1 MSKKKIS
8 LKNYL
13 EPIDFEMTNSPQLD
27 EIDELDELDE
37 TKPYPFTKSELLSYI
52 VTDEFLESINYNS
65 GETTTKGTSS
75 FDLKKIFDNISFEIK
90 QEEIAAEKRRR
101 YQTYKSLDYQ
111 LSNFTFFD
119 FFSADAFEIIKN
131 SKFLSQIYKQK
142 QVTSEF
148 LFLPFFD
155 SKFEIA
161 TILEE
166 FGFNEDF
173 IQNFCFNLEEIPQQ
187 KSQIKNK
194 LTFLL
199 QENSKNPNQVNSS
212 VVDVWLEIQKIF
224 GFTNDIV
231 EQSSQKEIQF
241 SYEAN
246 QLFEKSADNA
256 MVRFKTPIITPEILF
271 ISLMEEKNF
280 LVGKLIKKELLDETN
295 WYLLR
300 YKLLKKLYNQE
311 AVIKS
316 EIKKSHQFFAY
327 LLKTQISESNFQKLI
342 EKKALQKAVS
352 LFRNYVVRD
361 VLKSDFLENFDIETH
376 ASIMTG
382 ATRYYS
388 KK

>member
-1 MSKKKIS
+1 MSKKKTS

-13 EPIDFEMTNSPQLD
+13 EPINFEMTNLQQLE
-27 EIDELDELDE
+27 EIDELTE

-52 VTDEFLESINYNS
+52 VTDEFLESINYSSEENI
-65 GETTTKGTSS
+65 TKGISS
-75 FDLKKIFDNISFEIK
+75 FDLKKIFENISFEIK
-90 QEEIAAEKRRR
+90 QDEIAAEKRRR
-101 YQTYKSLDYQ
+101 YQAYKSLEYQ

-119 FFSADAFEIIKN
+119 FFSADAFDIIKN

-166 FGFNEDF
+166 FGFNENF
-173 IQNFCFNLEEIPQQ
+173 IQNFCFNLEEISQQ
-187 KSQIKNK
+187 KSQVKNK

-199 QENSKNPNQVNSS
+199 QENSKNNNKTNSQFENILAEVQKKLGFINQ
-212 VVDVWLEIQKIF
+212 LE
-224 GFTNDIV
+224 
-231 EQSSQKEIQF
+231 ESSQKEIQF

-280 LVGKLIKKELLDETN
+280 LIGKLIKKELLDETN

-311 AVIKS
+311 VIIKS

-327 LLKTQISESNFQKLI
+327 LLKTQISEANFQKLI
-342 EKKALQKAVS
+342 EKKALEKAVS
-352 LFRNYVVRD
+352 LFRNYVIRD
-361 VLKSDFLENFDIETH
+361 VLKSNFLENFDVETH

>member
-13 EPIDFEMTNSPQLD
+13 EPIDFEMTNLQQLD
-27 EIDELDELDE
+27 EMDELNE

-52 VTDEFLESINYNS
+52 VTDEFLESINYSSEEN
-65 GETTTKGTSS
+65 TTKGISS
-75 FDLKKIFDNISFEIK
+75 FDLKKIFENISFEIK

-101 YQTYKSLDYQ
+101 YQAYKSLEYQ

-119 FFSADAFEIIKN
+119 FFSADAFDIIKN

-142 QVTSEF
+142 QVTSEL

-155 SKFEIA
+155 SKFEIS

-166 FGFNEDF
+166 FGFNENF
-173 IQNFCFNLEEIPQQ
+173 IQNFCFNLEEISEQ
-187 KSQIKNK
+187 KSQVKNK

-199 QENSKNPNQVNSS
+199 QQNSKNINKTNFQFVN
-212 VVDVWLEIQKIF
+212 VLAEVQKKF
-224 GFTNDIV
+224 GFTNQV
-231 EQSSQKEIQF
+231 EESSQKEIQF

-256 MVRFKTPIITPEILF
+256 MVRFKTPIISPEILF

-280 LVGKLIKKELLDETN
+280 LIGKLIKKELLDETN

-311 AVIKS
+311 VIIKS

-327 LLKTQISESNFQKLI
+327 LLKTQISEANFQKLI
-342 EKKALQKAVS
+342 EKKALEKAVS
-352 LFRNYVVRD
+352 LFRNYVIKD
-361 VLKSDFLENFDIETH
+361 VLKSNFLENFDVETH

>member
-1 MSKKKIS
+1 MSKKKTS

-13 EPIDFEMTNSPQLD
+13 EPINFEMTNLQQLE
-27 EIDELDELDE
+27 EIDELNE

-52 VTDEFLESINYNS
+52 VTDEFLESINYSSEENI
-65 GETTTKGTSS
+65 TKGISS
-75 FDLKKIFDNISFEIK
+75 FDLKKIFENISFEIK
-90 QEEIAAEKRRR
+90 QDEIAAEKRRR
-101 YQTYKSLDYQ
+101 YQAYKSLEYQ

-119 FFSADAFEIIKN
+119 FFSADAFDIIKN

-166 FGFNEDF
+166 FGFNENF
-173 IQNFCFNLEEIPQQ
+173 IQNFCFNLEEISQQ
-187 KSQIKNK
+187 KSQVKNK

-199 QENSKNPNQVNSS
+199 QENSKNSNKTNSQFGNILAE
-212 VVDVWLEIQKIF
+212 VQKKL
-224 GFTNDIV
+224 GFTNQL
-231 EQSSQKEIQF
+231 EESSQKEIQF

-280 LVGKLIKKELLDETN
+280 LIGKLIKKELLDETN

-311 AVIKS
+311 VIIKS

-327 LLKTQISESNFQKLI
+327 LLKTQISEANFQKLI
-342 EKKALQKAVS
+342 EKKALEKAVS
-352 LFRNYVVRD
+352 LFRNYVIRD
-361 VLKSDFLENFDIETH
+361 VLKSNFLENFDVETH

>member
-1 MSKKKIS
+1 MSKKKTS

-13 EPIDFEMTNSPQLD
+13 EPINFEMTNLQQLE
-27 EIDELDELDE
+27 EIDELTE

-52 VTDEFLESINYNS
+52 VTDEFLESINYSSEENI
-65 GETTTKGTSS
+65 TKDISS
-75 FDLKKIFDNISFEIK
+75 FDLKKIFENISFEIK
-90 QEEIAAEKRRR
+90 QDEIAAEKRRR
-101 YQTYKSLDYQ
+101 YQAYKSLEYQ

-119 FFSADAFEIIKN
+119 FFSADAFDIIKN

-166 FGFNEDF
+166 FGFNENF
-173 IQNFCFNLEEIPQQ
+173 IQNFCFNLEEISQQ
-187 KSQIKNK
+187 KSQVKNK

-199 QENSKNPNQVNSS
+199 QENSKNSNKTNSQFGNILAEVQKKLGFINQ
-212 VVDVWLEIQKIF
+212 LE
-224 GFTNDIV
+224 
-231 EQSSQKEIQF
+231 ESSQKEIQF

-280 LVGKLIKKELLDETN
+280 LIGKLIKKELLDETN

-311 AVIKS
+311 VIIKS

-327 LLKTQISESNFQKLI
+327 LLKTQISEANFQKLI
-342 EKKALQKAVS
+342 EKKALEKAVS
-352 LFRNYVVRD
+352 LFRNYVIRD
-361 VLKSDFLENFDIETH
+361 VLKSNFLENFDVETH